1 MTQTILNL
9 GTGGAVLNGQNGST
23 AGADS
28 NDALFLDWPGD
39 NQGNY
44 VYLPGVAGNAMSVPD
59 EAALDITGDIDIRVR
74 VAMDDWTPASSQRF
88 LSKANSNTPVWGY
101 LLNLNTN
108 GTLVFAY
115 STTGSDLVQVLST
128 AATGLTDGSVKWVR
142 ATFDVDNGSSQNEV
156 KFFLSDDGVTWTQL
170 GSTVTNA
177 GTVTMNANANV
188 LAIGSDASTA
198 FGVPSAGKFYR
209 AQVLNG
215 IGGTVVLDVDTS
227 VITTSAATSFTAVT
241 GQTVTINRSTTGRK
255 SVAVC
260 QPTWLF
266 GTNNFMQV
274 ANNALL
280 NFTTSEPFS
289 VVYAYRVWATPGN
302 FTFLFAKRITTS
314 DSFDPTRIGYG
325 ARMLGTSSQF
335 WQVNSETHYVTAS
348 RTSLSAGFRAGVMR
362 YGGLGTGAVT
372 HFLGGTTATAT
383 LSGGTTLTNSL
394 PFRVGA
400 NSAVTPGEFGEF
412 ELYGLAVFRRL
423 ITDAERDAVVTYFT
437 NRIK

>member
-1 MTQTILNL
+1 MTQTIINL
-9 GTGGAVLNGQNGST
+9 GTGGAALNGLNGST

-44 VYLPGVAGNAMSVPD
+44 VYLPGVASNNMSVPD

-74 VAMDDWTPASSQRF
+74 VAMDDWTPATFVMLFGKYTANQRSYGF
-88 LSKANSNTPVWGY
+88 LLSTSGVFRFVWT
-101 LLNLNTN
+101 TN
-108 GTLVFAY
+108 G
-115 STTGSDLVQVLST
+115 STEIFRDST
-128 AATGLTDGSVKWVR
+128 VATGLLDGSIKWVR
-142 ATFDVDNGSSQNEV
+142 VTLDVDNGASGHDV
-156 KFFLSDDGVTWTQL
+156 RFFLSDDGSAWTQL
-170 GSTVTNA
+170 GSTITTA
-177 GTVTMNANANV
+177 GTTSIYSGTSPAGVGD
-188 LAIGSDASTA
+188 GS
-198 FGVPSAGKFYR
+198 GVGSVNPAGKFYR

-215 IGGTVVLDVDTS
+215 IGGTTVLDIDTS
-227 VITTSAATSFTAVT
+227 VITTGAATSFTAVT

-266 GTNNFMQV
+266 GTNNYMEV

-280 NFTTSEPFS
+280 NFTTAEQFS
-289 VVYAYRVWATPGN
+289 VVYAYRVWNTPAS
-302 FTFLFAKRITTS
+302 FTSLFNKRLNVG
-314 DSFDPTRIGYG
+314 DGFMADRIGYG
-325 ARMLGTSSQF
+325 ARMLGTGSQF
-335 WQVNSETHYVTAS
+335 FQVNSDTHYVSSTRS
-348 RTSLSAGFRAGVMR
+348 SLSAGFRTGVMR

-372 HFLGGTTATAT
+372 HFLGGTTATGT

-400 NSAVTPGEFGEF
+400 NSAVTPGDFGEF